1 MSIRFAGARGPRAWH
16 AVVLVL
22 GVALVLL
29 LAGAHR
35 AAAQTGP
42 ASLESTSPVTLP
54 AGADLTSNY
63 GFVISKTV
71 CYSASSCVG
80 VGYYNTSAGDYPI
93 VVPITDGVP
102 GPAVAVQL
110 PPGYDTGSQ
119 DASLED
125 VSCTAS
131 GSCVAVGYYSDG
143 SEVRQAMS
151 VAINAGAPAQAVE
164 IQAPSNHSA
173 GNVDAT
179 LTGVSCPATGTCVAV
194 GTYYDNSSPYSI
206 LQGMSVAIT
215 AGVPAAAVQITLPSK
230 AASGSASQRVF
241 TGGVSCQDSGVCV
254 AVGTYYDDRSGVR
267 QAMSVAFTDG
277 VPAAALEIT
286 SPVGA
291 SSRPNPSL
299 YAVSCPA
306 SGACVAVGHYNQV
319 SGYRQSMMVAITG
332 GVPAQAVETPMPSAD
347 TGARYASSWFGLSCT
362 AAGTCVAGGIYED
375 SDGNY
380 HPAVM
385 AIVNGVPG
393 PVTEVPLPAGAVSYS
408 AAGIQDAELWSVS
421 CTAAGPCLAA
431 GFYTVGY
438 STPTDN
444 QYQGFTVEVQPGG
457 SIGAPQETP
466 APVGGTAT
474 NPFNQ
479 LHSVGCSASGSCA
492 AFGVSEDS
500 LGDYNG
506 YVLDLQAPLAVGTVS
521 LPGASVGSRYQAALS
536 ASGAWGSYGW
546 SVVGGA
552 LPAGL
557 SLDPVTGVIS
567 GTPTV
572 AGGASFTVRA
582 SSVGGNPQSVTEA
595 LSIDVA
601 GVLSVTPATSTL
613 PVSSTLPV
621 GSTLPVRAAVVLP
634 RVRLLGRGA
643 RVRGNRLSV
652 RLRCLGAQCS
662 GVVRLEVS
670 RIVIVHH
677 GRRRLRRRR
686 MVLVGIGHFS
696 VAAGRVRGV
705 RVLLNRAGRVDLARA
720 RHHRLVVDVL
730 AFVSRGGRV
739 SRRETISLIVRRR

>member
-1 MSIRFAGARGPRAWH
+1 MVRETSSGAR
-16 AVVLVL
+16 L
-22 GVALVLL
+22 GSGWLRSAALSLLAACALL
-29 LAGAHR
+29 LVGAHR
-35 AAAQTGP
+35 AAAQTSP
-42 ASLESTSPVTLP
+42 ALVQSTSGFALP
-54 AGADLTSNY
+54 TGTNPTSEYNFY
-63 GFVISKTV
+63 INKTV

-80 VGYYNTSAGDYPI
+80 VGYYGTSTYRYYPM

-102 GPAVAVQL
+102 GPAVTVQL
-110 PPGYDTGSQ
+110 PNPVDPTYQ
-119 DASLED
+119 DASLND

-131 GSCVAVGYYSDG
+131 GGCVAVGYYRDG
-143 SEVRQAMS
+143 SGYQQAMS
-151 VAINAGAPAQAVE
+151 VAINGGVPAQAVE
-164 IQAPSNHSA
+164 IQPLPNQYS
-173 GNVDAT
+173 GNAYAD
-179 LTGVSCPATGTCVAV
+179 LTAVSCPATGACVAV
-194 GTYYDNSSPYSI
+194 GTYYDNETSTRR
-206 LQGMSVAIT
+206 QGLSVAISAGVPAAPAEITLPGDAASGSAYQQVSLDDVSCPANGACVAVGAYYDKSNLKQAMSVAIT
-215 AGVPAAAVQITLPSK
+215 AGVPAAGVQVTPPAG
-230 AASGSASQRVF
+230 AA
-241 TGGVSCQDSGVCV
+241 
-254 AVGTYYDDRSGVR
+254 
-267 QAMSVAFTDG
+267 
-277 VPAAALEIT
+277 
-286 SPVGA
+286 
-291 SSRPNPSL
+291 SRPNPEL
-299 YAVSCPA
+299 DYVSCPA
-306 SGACVAVGHYNQV
+306 SGACVAVGNYYDGA
-319 SGYRQSMMVAITG
+319 SGYWQAMMVQITA
-332 GVPAQAVETPMPSAD
+332 GVPAQAVETALPAGYTGNYPKASAW
-347 TGARYASSWFGLSCT
+347 YSLSCT
-362 AAGTCVAGGIYED
+362 ASATCVAGGYYED
-375 SDGNY
+375 INGDY
-380 HPAVM
+380 HPILM
-385 AIVNGVPG
+385 AIVNGTPG
-393 PVTEVPLPAGAVSYS
+393 AVTEPALPAGASPYS
-408 AAGIQDAELWSVS
+408 SSAGQDEEIYSVS
-421 CTAAGPCLAA
+421 CMASGPCLAA
-431 GFYTVGY
+431 GFYEVGL
-438 STPTDN
+438 N
-444 QYQGFTVEVQPGG
+444 QYQGLTVQVQSDG

-466 APVGGTAT
+466 APAGSNTPPY
-474 NPFNQ
+474 NWLQ
-479 LHSVGCSASGSCA
+479 SIGCSASGSCA
-492 AFGVSEDS
+492 AIGQSEYP
-500 LGDYNG
+500 GRNYNG